1 MGRLLLE
8 SRSGAGGNRALI
20 LCSGVWAFVLGHWG
34 DTHGRKNVLVLCMFM
49 MGVSTFAVALLPGV
63 CAALR
68 ALTGLLDEAGGDLG
82 EVAGL
87 RSQLAGLEQHGL
99 RGAER
104 DAAMS

>member
-68 ALTGLLDEAGGDLG
+68 ALTGLLDGAGGDLG
-82 EVAGL
+82 EVAVCG
-87 RSQLAGLEQHGL
+87 RSW
-99 RGAER
+99 R
-104 DAAMS
+104 DWSSTPSGVRNAIHR

>member
-1 MGRLLLE
+1 MQLLC
-8 SRSGAGGNRALI
+8 RSKAAGGPATARKPERGGREPRAHTL
-20 LCSGVWAFVLGHWG
+20 LRVRAFVLGHWG

-82 EVAGL
+82 EVAG
-87 RSQLAGLEQHGL
+87 
-99 RGAER
+99 
-104 DAAMS
+104 

>member
-1 MGRLLLE
+1 MPVEGGRLLLE

-20 LCSGVWAFVLGHWG
+20 LCSGVRAFVLGHWG

-49 MGVSTFAVALLPGV
+49 MGVSTCAVALLPGV

-82 EVAGL
+82 EVAG
-87 RSQLAGLEQHGL
+87 
-99 RGAER
+99 
-104 DAAMS
+104 